1 MRRLMVSQHSGG
13 RLGAM
18 RVTRAAGWLSI
29 ARSEGWLIISPSVA
43 SVMGLVFLPTF
54 HLFPRNP
61 RAFYT
66 PWLGLG

>member
-1 MRRLMVSQHSGG
+1 
-13 RLGAM
+13 M
-18 RVTRAAGWLSI
+18 RVTRAVGWLSI
-29 ARSEGWLIISPSVA
+29 APSEGWLIISPSVA